1 MAELS
6 ARAVLITGAAS
17 GIGRATAFR
26 LSSEYQQ
33 LILVDVDRAGLEQTS
48 STLPSRC
55 EVTTAVLDLAECS
68 TLSHAVNGLLAD
80 RFVDAL
86 VNVAGI
92 GYAASTAE
100 TTLEQWDKTLAVDLT
115 SVFLLCKAVLPPMI
129 AKRKG
134 TIVNVAS
141 AGGIVGLRR
150 RAAYCAAKA
159 GVIGLTR
166 AMAADHAEHG
176 IRVNAIAPGTVDS
189 EWIGKIL
196 STESDPAAV
205 RRRMEQRQL
214 DGRMG
219 TPEEVA
225 EGIAFL
231 VSDQARFVNGSVF
244 VMDGGLTAV

>member
-1 MAELS
+1 MS
-6 ARAVLITGAAS
+6 DFSGRTVLITGASS
-17 GIGRATAFR
+17 GIGRATAHR
-26 LSSEYQQ
+26 LSSEYQH
-33 LILVDVDRAGLEQTS
+33 LILVDVDQAGLEHTA
-48 STLPSRC
+48 STTPIRC
-55 EVTTAVLDLAECS
+55 EVTTAVLDLAECA
-68 TLSHAVNGLLAD
+68 TLSHALSGLLD
-80 RFVDAL
+80 GRFLDAL

-115 SVFLLCKAVLPPMI
+115 SVFLLCKAVLPAMI
-129 AKRKG
+129 AKGKG

-166 AMAADHAEHG
+166 AIAADHAEHG

-196 STESDPAAV
+196 SAESDPAAV
-205 RRRMEQRQL
+205 RRRMEERQL

-225 EGIAFL
+225 DGIAFL
-231 VSDQARFVNGSVF
+231 LSDQARFVNGSVF